1 MNSHRIKLLGVPVD
15 GLTTA
20 EALAHIAH
28 FMGEP
33 GLHQLATVNPEFI
46 MAAQQDAEFLA
57 VLNQADLCLPD
68 GVGVLW
74 GSQWR
79 GRPVPERIAGSDMV
93 YWLAEMCATNGWSLF
108 LLGAAEGVAEEAGA
122 ILCQRYPGLHM
133 AGCYAGSP
141 AEAENEAIVAR
152 INQSQATM
160 LYVAYGAPQQDKWI
174 ARNRHKLTSVRVAL
188 GVGGSLDFIT
198 GRVLRAPRWCQKL
211 GVEWLYRLWQEP
223 WRWRRMLALPR
234 FVWAV
239 VTSKDE
245 G

>member
-1 MNSHRIKLLGVPVD
+1 MNTRRIKLLGVPVD

-20 EALAHIAH
+20 EALAQIAH
-28 FMGEP
+28 FMAEP

-46 MAAQQDAEFLA
+46 MTAQKDPAFLA

-74 GSQWR
+74 GSTWR

-93 YWLAEMCATNGWSLF
+93 YWLAEMCAKNGWPLF

-122 ILCQRYPGLHM
+122 ILCGRYPGLQI

-141 AEAENEAIVAR
+141 AEAENEAIVQR
-152 INQSQATM
+152 INRSQASM

-174 ARNRHKLTSVRVAL
+174 ARNRHNLPYVRVAL

-198 GRVLRAPRWCQKL
+198 GRVPRAPRWCQKV

-239 VTSKDE
+239 VKNKDE